1 LSPGSWLLPAIALL
15 SGLVSL
21 QVDPQKEPKKK
32 WILIAMLIVSAV
44 GTVLV
49 SRHDDHQNQQQ
60 EDQAKQ
66 DAKYFRDR
74 LTDLTGQGQH
84 MVQTTDL
91 TLKLLENAGVNQA
104 TIRVVQQVQAADA
117 SRNAI
122 LTQTQASNQRQKA
135 VVWYFPKDVD
145 GPKVVAAL
153 EQGGFSVVQKSGN
166 PANQALPTNAIWVGD
181 NVTLDQAKFVALTL
195 IRAGVE
201 IKALRRL
208 RNGQGD
214 RATVIEV
221 GSDASLQS
229 APPLTAEDVSKL
241 NQLPQRT

>member
-1 LSPGSWLLPAIALL
+1 
-15 SGLVSL
+15 
-21 QVDPQKEPKKK
+21 
-32 WILIAMLIVSAV
+32 M
-44 GTVLV
+44 
-49 SRHDDHQNQQQ
+49 
-60 EDQAKQ
+60 
-66 DAKYFRDR
+66 
-74 LTDLTGQGQH
+74 
-84 MVQTTDL
+84 
-91 TLKLLENAGVNQA
+91 
-104 TIRVVQQVQAADA
+104 
-117 SRNAI
+117 
-122 LTQTQASNQRQKA
+122 
-135 VVWYFPKDVD
+135 
-145 GPKVVAAL
+145 
-153 EQGGFSVVQKSGN
+153 VQKSGN